1 MSSHTSTQK
10 FLVLAPAQHA
20 PLAVSNEQ
28 SEITASSVRDRADS
42 QSSTASGR
50 SGFLYLGHDIPNAY
64 SPIRERSDSQSS
76 TASSIRPSRTVSRL
90 PGGFLFLGHDINTSP
105 VVRPRSDSQSSS
117 ASSTRRLSRNV
128 SRLPGGFLYLGHD

>member
-1 MSSHTSTQK
+1 MFSNTFDQK
-10 FLVLAPAQHA
+10 FLVLAPIQHS

-28 SEITASSVRDRADS
+28 GETATAVRDRAGS

-50 SGFLYLGHDIPNAY
+50 SGFLYLGHDIPNVY
-64 SPIRERSDSQSS
+64 SPVRERSDSQSS
-76 TASSIRPSRTVSRL
+76 TASGIRPSRTVSRL

-117 ASSTRRLSRNV
+117 ASSTRRFSRNV